1 MIFVHTKRFEKR
13 ILLPMKPFLLPLLWA
28 ILRQNTD
35 PSSPII
41 KSEKT
46 YTLKTP
52 VFEIASVLKNIRV
65 EIFVLHNGKF
75 CIENFS

>member
-1 MIFVHTKRFEKR
+1 MFLHLNINFSESHFIERSSTKAHLCKR
-13 ILLPMKPFLLPLLWA
+13 SFYRNATTLKLLPTERNKKIRIWT

-46 YTLKTP
+46 L
-52 VFEIASVLKNIRV
+52 AN
-65 EIFVLHNGKF
+65 
-75 CIENFS
+75 

>member
-1 MIFVHTKRFEKR
+1 MTDKKV
-13 ILLPMKPFLLPLLWA
+13 ILFTECSPKIVDKGVKKLFFTWA

-46 YTLKTP
+46 
-52 VFEIASVLKNIRV
+52 
-65 EIFVLHNGKF
+65 
-75 CIENFS
+75 